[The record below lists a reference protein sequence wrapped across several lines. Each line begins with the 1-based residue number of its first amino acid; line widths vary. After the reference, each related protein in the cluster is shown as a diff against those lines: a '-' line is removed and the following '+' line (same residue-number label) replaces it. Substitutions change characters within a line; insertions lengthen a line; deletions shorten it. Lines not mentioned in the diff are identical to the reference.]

1 MTDFARANGRET
13 RSDSDTS
20 PFGQAGISVTGV
32 RKYFEVTKALD
43 GCSFSASLGEIHA
56 IFGGNGSGKSTLAK
70 VISGVLPVDAGQVNV
85 LGHTPKSPNDAR
97 AIGIATVFQ
106 EVLVADE
113 CSVLDN
119 LYVGAD
125 RLWSKNLSTG
135 AKIKAAKTLMAELTG
150 FDLDLD
156 VMVGGLPLSIKQW
169 ITIGR
174 ALLCQPKVLILD
186 ESSAALDLDSTERL
200 FAKMRELRDNGS
212 AVIIV
217 THRIAEM
224 TRISDRATVLRDGR
238 DVGVLEKAD
247 INEKNLLRLM
257 AGRSS
262 GPAKPPAA
270 SADMRGESVVLK
282 SDAMKIWP
290 YSREIQFRLH
300 RGEIVGAVGLDGQ
313 GQTDFVRI
321 LAGIQKAHSSEP
333 MVASDKGGF
342 APIRSIAEAGVH
354 GVSYVS
360 GDRKREGIFSNLSIF
375 ENMLLPLYR
384 ATSRVGKLAIIDWST
399 LSGAFEWEREK
410 LSIRLGDRG
419 DKITSLSGG
428 NQQKVLIGRAFALS
442 PNILVLNDPA
452 RGVDIGAKSDLYVHL
467 RDFAERG
474 KSVVYM
480 SSEIEELVGF
490 CSRVLVFRNGSVF
503 AELTGEEIEADR
515 ILASMFGQ
523 TSVSATAKR
532 RGGGFR
538 DEDIADEVSFAV
550 DEPSTWGRSAV
561 AALGEIKPFVLRS
574 PVFADGGV
582 IPDRCTEAGA
592 VSPPLVWEHPPQGTR
607 SFALAVTDPDL
618 PPQFN
623 FPRAFAHWMVVNIP
637 ADATG
642 LPEGA
647 SPGGSLPQ
655 GATELASDF
664 VTFGIPGY
672 GLGYG
677 GPWPPDSAHRYVF
690 TLYALK
696 SERLEISDSA
706 DYVEFVRAV
715 IPATITTASLV
726 GVYGPAKT
734 ALPSAA

>member
-1 MTDFARANGRET
+1 MTDFARANGREAQ
-13 RSDSDTS
+13 SDSDTS

-97 AIGIATVFQ
+97 AAGIATVFQ

-135 AKIKAAKTLMAELTG
+135 AKVRAAKTLMAELTG

-262 GPAKPPAA
+262 GPAKPQVA
-270 SADMRGESVVLK
+270 STDMRGESVVLK

-300 RGEIVGAVGLDGQ
+300 RGEIVGVVGLDGQ
-313 GQTDFVRI
+313 GQSDFVRI
-321 LAGIQKAHSSEP
+321 LAGIQRAHSSEP
-333 MVASDKGGF
+333 MVASSKGGY
-342 APIRSIAEAGVH
+342 APIRSIADAGAH

-360 GDRKREGIFSNLSIF
+360 GDRKREGIFTNLSIF

-384 ATSRVGKLAIIDWST
+384 STARFGKLAIIDWST

-442 PNILVLNDPA
+442 PNILILNDPA

-467 RDFAERG
+467 HDFAQRG

-503 AELTGEEIEADR
+503 AELTGEAIEADR
-515 ILASMFGQ
+515 ILAAMFGQ
-523 TSVSATAKR
+523 TARSATSKSRA
-532 RGGGFR
+532 GGFR
-538 DEDIADEVSFAV
+538 DEDETDEASSAA
-550 DEPSTWGRSAV
+550 DEPSSWGRSA
-561 AALGEIKPFVLRS
+561 AALGEIKAFVLRS
-574 PVFADGGV
+574 PAFDDGGV
-582 IPDRCTEAGA
+582 IPDRCAEANS
-592 VSPPLVWEHPPQGTR
+592 VSPPLAWENPPQGTR

-623 FPRAFAHWMVVNIP
+623 FPRAFAHWMIINIP
-637 ADATG
+637 AEATG
-642 LPEGA
+642 LPESA
-647 SPGGSLPQ
+647 SPGGQLPQ
-655 GATELASDF
+655 GATELPSDF

-672 GLGYG
+672 GRGYG

-715 IPATITTASLV
+715 IPATITTATLV

-734 ALPSAA
+734 SLPSAA

>member
-270 SADMRGESVVLK
+270 STDMRGESVVLK

-342 APIRSIAEAGVH
+342 APIRSIAEAGAH

-538 DEDIADEVSFAV
+538 DEDIADEASSAA
-550 DEPSTWGRSAV
+550 DEPSTWGRSAA